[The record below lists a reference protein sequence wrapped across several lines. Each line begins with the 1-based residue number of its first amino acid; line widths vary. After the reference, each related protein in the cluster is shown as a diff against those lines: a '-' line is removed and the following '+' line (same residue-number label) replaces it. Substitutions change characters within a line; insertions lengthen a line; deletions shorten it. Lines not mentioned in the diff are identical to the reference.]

1 MELFVGGLPYN
12 LSENELENIFKKYG
26 VTSAKIITDRD
37 TGKSR
42 GFGFV
47 EIPDIAAAI
56 KAVRECDGK
65 NVKGRNI
72 RVNEAGKKEA
82 GGGRGTQKK
91 QYSSGPKGKSPA
103 PQHSGKGG
111 EFPYRFCKRKT
122 VKDAISAFHHK
133 LNGDRYDI
141 AFEIA
146 WTALTPAALNP
157 CTDITEKATMPEN
170 NDSEFTAY
178 NKRWLMP
185 DNHLLISPFTVKSAI
200 ANGFANVMGGCY
212 RVIGKEEGHPSE
224 VKEGQYYYK
233 GGYKRYRVS
242 MDNSKPGIIKEITEK
257 NGNRHVV
264 IQPVTE
270 YYYDQKNPPSGIT
283 LTQGAKYSASTFQNR
298 HKNFIQGESLRP
310 ASASDKNAL
319 TYYGKYRF
327 GMNLGLKAPDL
338 RKRHYHRFFE
348 EKGKVLSA
356 TIPALNFKSP
366 DKLKGIIYMGDFRHV
381 SQPDPRPEH
390 GIWYEDLRNLKAGEW
405 VYYHMLNGKITNIG
419 QNYQFKAMFLHE
431 DAVPED
437 QKLCGSKGSK
447 KDCLC
452 PRCRMFGMT
461 GDDSAAFKGRFKA
474 SALRNASCL
483 KEGKD
488 KMFSVPDDKIKEK
501 VMLKTW
507 VDSKSGEL
515 RAYQA
520 LMPIAGPP
528 KPNKRDV
535 NGYFD
540 KKGEIKGAKVYK
552 HGKLDSARN
561 IGNVNDKDSKD
572 YTHRLRNY
580 AMVCEPELVFNGTV
594 GAENASP
601 EEIAALILLLDS
613 KEKNHGFKLGLGKAF
628 GMGSFSSAI
637 TKVWIRD
644 AEGYEWKTADDWK
657 ELEQFFPV
665 LKEIHTL
672 KKIEDFKIN
681 SMKKEKM
688 ENPELHYPDPVA
700 NNNPDRRK
708 YWSFLQDS

>member
-1 MELFVGGLPYN
+1 
-12 LSENELENIFKKYG
+12 
-26 VTSAKIITDRD
+26 
-37 TGKSR
+37 
-42 GFGFV
+42 
-47 EIPDIAAAI
+47 
-56 KAVRECDGK
+56 
-65 NVKGRNI
+65 
-72 RVNEAGKKEA
+72 
-82 GGGRGTQKK
+82 
-91 QYSSGPKGKSPA
+91 
-103 PQHSGKGG
+103 
-111 EFPYRFCKRKT
+111 
-122 VKDAISAFHHK
+122 
-133 LNGDRYDI
+133 
-141 AFEIA
+141 
-146 WTALTPAALNP
+146 LNP

-437 QKLCGSKGSK
+437 QKLCGSKDSK

-461 GDDSAAFKGRFKA
+461 GEDPAAFKGRFKA
-474 SALRNASCL
+474 SALRNAFKLNPGEPEPFPLSDP
-483 KEGKD
+483 E
-488 KMFSVPDDKIKEK
+488 IKEK
-501 VMLKTW
+501 IMKTW
-507 VDSKSGEL
+507 VDENGNPL
-515 RAYQA
+515 AYQT

-580 AMVCEPELVFNGTV
+580 AMVCEPELVFSGTV

-644 AEGYEWKTADDWK
+644 AEGYEWKTVDDWK
-657 ELEQFFPV
+657 KLEQSFPDIR
-665 LKEIHTL
+665 KEM
-672 KKIEDFKIN
+672 KILDAVEDFKEKIDKKEEHNIN
-681 SMKKEKM
+681 SMKNMEKQIL
-688 ENPELHYPDPVA
+688 EYPG
-700 NNNPDRRK
+700 PDGKK
-708 YWSFLQDS
+708 YWQALNNS